1 MWKWEKVAHPID
13 FYAANMI
20 QYALNNLSKE
30 GLMEMNCMED
40 IVPLSSFRASVTRL
54 MSQMKRTHRP
64 IVITQNGRAANIF
77 MDVEDYQNMLDKV
90 EALEKK
96 VKVS

>member
-1 MWKWEKVAHPID
+1 
-13 FYAANMI
+13 
-20 QYALNNLSKE
+20 
-30 GLMEMNCMED
+30 MEMNCMED

-77 MDVEDYQNMLDKV
+77 MNVDDYQKLIDKV
-90 EALEKK
+90 EAMGK
-96 VKVS
+96 